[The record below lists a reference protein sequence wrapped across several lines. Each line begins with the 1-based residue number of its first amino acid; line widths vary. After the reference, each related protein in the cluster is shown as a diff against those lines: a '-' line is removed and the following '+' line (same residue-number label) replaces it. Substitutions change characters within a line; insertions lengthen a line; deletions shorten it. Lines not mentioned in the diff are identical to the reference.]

1 MDEYLYRYISF
12 ESFVDL
18 IQTKELA
25 FCLPSTWDDTREMYA
40 YKKAILKMDNAV
52 ERILL
57 FSSLY
62 NIYAQCW
69 TKLDESDAMW
79 RIYNYSNMTIRI
91 KVKREKFKLLGKNIE
106 IKDVEY
112 IDNFEEKIDN
122 SSDDLINLLALK
134 RKAFSHEKEVR
145 IIDFYRFTIEDAK
158 DRLKTMMI
166 LFDDKSRWDY
176 FKDKD
181 EKEID
186 KIVTKYINKTNA
198 NMKKN
203 IKRISFSHID
213 DFIEDVM
220 LHPLSPQWFVDTV
233 EKYCQL
239 NNIKFVGKSKL
250 YED

>member
-25 FCLPSTWDDTREMYA
+25 FCLPFIWDDTKEMYA
-40 YKKAILKMDNAV
+40 YKEAILKMDNAYA
-52 ERILL
+52 RILL

-112 IDNFEEKIDN
+112 IDNFQEKIEN

-145 IIDFYRFTIEDAK
+145 IIDFYRFTMEDAK
-158 DRLKTMMI
+158 DRLKTI
-166 LFDDKSRWDY
+166 YKV
-176 FKDKD
+176 
-181 EKEID
+181 I
-186 KIVTKYINKTNA
+186 
-198 NMKKN
+198 KN
-203 IKRISFSHID
+203 
-213 DFIEDVM
+213 
-220 LHPLSPQWFVDTV
+220 PL
-233 EKYCQL
+233 
-239 NNIKFVGKSKL
+239 
-250 YED
+250 